1 MNAQKAVREA
11 VFICEGY
18 AANVYFWIVLLYTF
32 AMNRYETKA
41 RLVFHFAREESE
53 ALAHVVLDPEHLLL
67 GLLRTDSTAARL
79 LLNAGVTLN
88 GARSVTRELMMQGAE
103 ANRKSKTEIG
113 FRTRRVME
121 RAGREAE
128 RLGSKSINTEH
139 ILLAILSEDDGA
151 VKRVLQRLTPS
162 PDSLRP
168 RVLEVL
174 ALDESTATVP
184 QTDEKAGK
192 RRPNR
197 PFETVYRLLFGRAR
211 KPKTAGN
218 AKPN

>member
-1 MNAQKAVREA
+1 M
-11 VFICEGY
+11 
-18 AANVYFWIVLLYTF
+18 LYTL
-32 AMNRYETKA
+32 AMNNYETKA

-79 LLNAGVTLN
+79 LLDAGVTLN
-88 GARSVTRELMMQGAE
+88 GARNLTRELMMQGAE

-128 RLGSKSINTEH
+128 RLGSKSITTEH
-139 ILLAILSEDDGA
+139 ILLAILGEDDGA
-151 VKRVLQRLTPS
+151 VRRVLQRFTTS
-162 PDSLRP
+162 PESLRQ

-174 ALDESTATVP
+174 TLDELTAALP
-184 QTDEKAGK
+184 QADERADNQRPK
-192 RRPNR
+192 RPW
-197 PFETVYRLLFGRAR
+197 EAIYRLVFGRAR
-211 KPKTAGN
+211 KPKAAGS
-218 AKPN
+218 